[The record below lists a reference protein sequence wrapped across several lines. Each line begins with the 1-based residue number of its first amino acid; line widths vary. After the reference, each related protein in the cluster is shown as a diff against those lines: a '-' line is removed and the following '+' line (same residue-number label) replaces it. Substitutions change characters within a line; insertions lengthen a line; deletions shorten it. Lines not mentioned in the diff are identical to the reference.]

1 MPTYYP
7 SGCARF
13 ENGSF
18 KKGTA
23 SFEMEKLQISNT
35 LSFIHINK
43 KSGYWSINQPYQ
55 QQFHLGCG
63 SVLVTISGRGYAPTI
78 EKRKLQIMLMKDRCP
93 YLEHEQDFL
102 TGVRI

>member
-35 LSFIHINK
+35 LSII
-43 KSGYWSINQPYQ
+43 SI
-55 QQFHLGCG
+55 
-63 SVLVTISGRGYAPTI
+63 
-78 EKRKLQIMLMKDRCP
+78 RKVDIGP
-93 YLEHEQDFL
+93 
-102 TGVRI
+102 

>member
-55 QQFHLGCG
+55 QRQFSWCCFH
-63 SVLVTISGRGYAPTI
+63 ISQRQ
-78 EKRKLQIMLMKDRCP
+78 K
-93 YLEHEQDFL
+93 EQSF
-102 TGVRI
+102 V